1 MATMSLLFK
10 PYVTT
15 IDGSAGGITVIELD
29 AAISTQHTRTVT
41 ATKHP
46 VEKGAKIT
54 DHLRPEPEQLVI
66 EGLVSNTPLGR
77 TAQTRAVDFVGN
89 QFATTASTPSAFGTP
104 GYAEEAFKKLD
115 DIAGKGVLVTIA
127 TQYMTYTDMAL
138 TSFVAPRD
146 GSTGDALRFT
156 ATFEKIVIVSN
167 KLTTIRPSADP
178 RSSSKSKAGRQAV
191 KEFKHAAKVI
201 RKVAAPWIEPIERVG
216 GALSKFKFKT
226 PGILEGF

>member
-10 PYVTT
+10 PYVTS
-15 IDGSAGGITVIELD
+15 IDGTAGGIAVIELD
-29 AAISTQHTRTVT
+29 AAISTQHTRNAT

-54 DHLRPEPEQLVI
+54 DHIRAEPEQLVI
-66 EGLVSNTPLGR
+66 EGLVSNTPVGR
-77 TAQTRAVDFVGN
+77 TAQLRAVSFVGN
-89 QFATTASTPSAFGTP
+89 EFQTTTAAPSVFGTP

-115 DIAGKGVLVTIA
+115 EIVGKGVLVTIA

-146 GSTGDALRFT
+146 GTTGDALRFT

-167 KLTTIRPSADP
+167 KLTTIRKAVDP
-178 RSSSKSKAGRQAV
+178 RSSGKNKAGRQAL

-201 RKVAAPWIEPIERVG
+201 RKVAAPWIDPIERVG
-216 GALSKFKFKT
+216 SSLSKFKFKT
-226 PGILEGF
+226 PGILEGL

>member
-10 PYVTT
+10 PFVTK
-15 IDGSAGGITVIELD
+15 IGAERQGVHVIELD
-29 AAISTQHTRTVT
+29 AAISTQHTRNVT

-77 TAQTRAVDFVGN
+77 TAQTRAVGFVGSEF
-89 QFATTASTPSAFGTP
+89 QTTAAAPSAFGTP

-146 GSTGDALRFT
+146 GNTGDALRFT

-178 RSSSKSKAGRQAV
+178 RSGSKSKAGRQAL
-191 KEFKHAAKVI
+191 KEFKHHAKVI
-201 RKVAAPWIEPIERVG
+201 RKVAAPWVEPIQRVG
-216 GALSKFKFKT
+216 AAMSKFKFKT
-226 PGILEGF
+226 PGILGGL